1 MIFQR
6 TKVASA
12 LAYMLGVGGAVS
24 LIAAP
29 AQAADIKVD
38 VTGSNIKRVEG
49 EGALPVQTLTRQ
61 DIERT
66 GATTAYDLLQ
76 YISANNS
83 GGNVSLGNVIGAT
96 TFSAQTASL
105 RGLTGQATLILV
117 NGKRVQ
123 SFAGEVQGVYGVNLD
138 VIPFSAIERVE
149 VLKDG
154 ASAVYGSDAIGGVIN
169 FIMRQDYQGAEA
181 TAYYGAPTRSGH
193 PKGDVWQGKA
203 TAGWGDLGKDKY
215 NFFVSGSY
223 QEQKPLLQRDRNFSN
238 TSVIP
243 AIGYSNRSGN
253 TFPAYIS
260 SGGLHDADGN
270 TIPIGSLEFPNCDA
284 SLGNFVTGSRC
295 RFDPATFRG
304 VEQIPDQKNTN
315 IFGSGRYQFN
325 ADWQGYVTGF
335 YSKAETRFII
345 QPTPISDQFFFG
357 PNGDIPANI
366 LLPPSSPFYP
376 TAAAIANNING
387 QPLNV
392 RYRCILCGNRDTT
405 DTNEGWQG
413 VAGIKGNWKSWD
425 LDLDYFYSEGKTKE
439 QLNNGFVRYST
450 VLPLLNSGVVNV
462 FGDNSADIQQQFDA
476 AQFRETTFSA
486 TSKNYGIEGK
496 ASADIYNLPAGPLGF
511 AVGFMT
517 RKEKLDQIPNPA
529 LATGDITGYGGNFL
543 PVSVDRTN
551 TAAFVEFSIPIVK
564 NLEGNAAVRYG
575 HYNDFG
581 STTNPKLSLRWN
593 PVQQVL
599 FRGSWG
605 TGFIA
610 PSLTQLHG
618 LQTSGVSSPGLK
630 DPLRCPTT
638 NDSNDCDTQFG
649 VIFGG
654 NPNLVP
660 EKANQWQVGGVW
672 EPVAGYSIGVDYFDI
687 VLKNLFSNGVTPL
700 TILNDLDQFGNLVT
714 RAAPDAAFPNLPGR
728 ILTIDQR
735 FLNLG
740 EVKIQGFDVDVR
752 ARFPETA
759 FGRFVY
765 TLNGTYYTKWDAQNI
780 DGSFTGFVSNQ
791 YAAVVTG
798 ITPRWK
804 HYQTLTLSYGPWS
817 GTVAQNYQSGYIDN
831 QTDNDGNL
839 RRVGALSIWDLY
851 GSYSGF
857 KNWTFTLGVKN
868 IMDQNP
874 PATNQLNTFQA
885 GYDPSYYDPRARFV
899 YGSVT
904 YAFKP

>member
-6 TKVASA
+6 KKVASA
-12 LAYMLGVGGAVS
+12 LAYMLGVGGAMS

-49 EGALPVQTLTRQ
+49 EGALPVQTLTRE

-66 GATTAYDLLQ
+66 GATTAYDLLN
-76 YISANNS
+76 YISSNNS
-83 GGNVSLGNVIGAT
+83 AGNVSLGNVIGAT

-105 RGLTGQATLILV
+105 RGLGGQATLILV

-181 TAYYGAPTRSGH
+181 TAYYGSPTRSGH
-193 PKGDVWQGKA
+193 PKGDEWQGKA
-203 TAGWGDLGKDKY
+203 TAGWGDLSKDKW
-215 NFFVSGSY
+215 NAFISGSY
-223 QEQKPLLQRDRNFSN
+223 QEQKPLLQKDRDFSK
-238 TSVIP
+238 TSYLP
-243 AIGYSNRSGN
+243 GIGYNSTSGN
-253 TFPAYIS
+253 TFPAYVS
-260 SGGLHDADGN
+260 TGG
-270 TIPIGSLEFPNCDA
+270 IGSLNFPQCGGIPGDIP
-284 SLGNFVTGSRC
+284 VGSRC
-295 RFDPATFRG
+295 RFDPAQYDG
-304 VEQIPDQKNTN
+304 VESIPDQKNTN
-315 IFGSGRYQFN
+315 FFASGRFQFN
-325 ADWQGYVTGF
+325 PDWQGYATGF
-335 YSKAETRFII
+335 YSKSETRFII
-345 QPTPISDQFFFG
+345 QPTPISAQFFYG

-366 LLPPSSPFYP
+366 SLPPSSPFYP
-376 TAAAIANNING
+376 TAQAIAAGVNG
-387 QPLNV
+387 QDLNV
-392 RYRCILCGNRDTT
+392 RYRCVLCGNRDTT

-413 VAGIKGNWKSWD
+413 VAGVKGNWKNWD
-425 LDLDYFYSEGKTKE
+425 LDFDYFYSEGKTRE
-439 QLNNGFVRYST
+439 HLNGGFVRYT
-450 VLPLLNSGVVNV
+450 EVLPLLSSGLVNV
-462 FGDNSADIQQQFDA
+462 FGPNSADIQNQFTA
-476 AQFRETTFSA
+476 ALFKEDTFKA
-486 TSKNYGIEGK
+486 TSKNYGFEGK

-517 RKEKLDQIPNPA
+517 RKEKLDQTPNPA

-543 PVSVDRTN
+543 PVAVDRTN
-551 TAAFVEFSIPIVK
+551 SAAFIEFSIPIVK
-564 NLEGNAAVRYG
+564 NLEANAAVRYD

-581 STTNPKLSLRWN
+581 STTNPKISLRWN
-593 PVQQVL
+593 PIQQVL
-599 FRGSWG
+599 FRGAWG

-618 LQTSGVSSPGLK
+618 LQTSGVSSPGLT
-630 DPLRCPTT
+630 DPVRCPVTG
-638 NDSNDCDTQFG
+638 DGNDCDTQFG

-654 NPNLVP
+654 NPALQP
-660 EKANQWQVGGVW
+660 EKSNQWSIGTVI
-672 EPVAGYSIGVDYFDI
+672 EPVAGFSVGVDYFDI

-700 TILNDLDQFGNLVT
+700 TILNNLGQFGNLVT
-714 RAAPDAAFPNLPGR
+714 RAPPDAANPNLPGR

-735 FLNLG
+735 FINLG

-752 ARFPETA
+752 ARFPETS
-759 FGRFVY
+759 FGRFTY
-765 TLNGTYYTKWDAQNI
+765 TLNGTYYTKWDAQNT
-780 DGSFTGFVSNQ
+780 DGSFSGFVSNQ

-817 GTVAQNYQSGYIDN
+817 GTVAQSYQSSYIDN
-831 QTDNDGNL
+831 AAIDFADDGTPIT

-851 GSYSGF
+851 GSYSGL

-868 IMDQNP
+868 VMDENP
-874 PATNQLNTFQA
+874 PLTNQVNTFQA
-885 GYDPSYYDPRARFV
+885 GFDPSYYDARGRFV
-899 YGSVT
+899 YGSIS